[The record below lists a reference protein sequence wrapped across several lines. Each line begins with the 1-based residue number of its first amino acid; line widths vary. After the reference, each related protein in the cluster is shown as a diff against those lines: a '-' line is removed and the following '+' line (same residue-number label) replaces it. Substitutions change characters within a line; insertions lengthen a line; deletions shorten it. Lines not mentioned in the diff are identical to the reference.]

1 MDIFWKAI
9 GGTLVATVFSLVLS
23 KRNPDMGILLNLAV
37 STMLLLLGL
46 GFLKPVLDFFRTL
59 ETVGALDPENL
70 GVLTKAAALGMVTQ
84 LASMLCQD
92 AGNGALGKGLEML
105 GVSAVLWVSLPL
117 FSGLL
122 ELLQNILEHI

>member
-46 GFLKPVLDFFRTL
+46 GFLRPVLDFFRTL
-59 ETVGALDPENL
+59 ETVGALDPEKM
-70 GVLTKAAALGMVTQ
+70 GILTKAAGLGMVTQ

-92 AGNGALGKGLEML
+92 AGNSALGKGLEML
-105 GVSAVLWVSLPL
+105 GASAVLWVSLPL

-122 ELLQNILEHI
+122 ELIQNILEHI

>member
-37 STMLLLLGL
+37 STMLILMGL
-46 GFLKPVLDFFRTL
+46 GFLRPVLDFFHTL
-59 ETVGALDPENL
+59 ETVGALDPEKM
-70 GVLTKAAALGMVTQ
+70 GILTKAAALGIVTQ
-84 LASMLCQD
+84 LASTLCQD

-105 GVSAVLWVSLPL
+105 GASAVLWVSLPL

-122 ELLQNILEHI
+122 EILQNILEHI

>member
-59 ETVGALDPENL
+59 ETVGALDLEKM

>member
-59 ETVGALDPENL
+59 ETVGALDPEKM

>member
-37 STMLLLLGL
+37 STMLLMLGL
-46 GFLKPVLDFFRTL
+46 GFLRPILDFFRTL
-59 ETVGALDPENL
+59 ETVGALDPEKM
-70 GVLTKAAALGMVTQ
+70 GILTKAAALGMITQ

-92 AGNGALGKGLEML
+92 AGNSALGKGLELL

-122 ELLQNILEHI
+122 EILQNILEHI